1 MKDTTTSPRRYRS
14 AVRDDAMAETVRRI
28 VAAAVALHAEK
39 GALATT
45 HSDIAERAGVAVPTV
60 YKHFATRADL
70 VPACMGEVAR
80 TTPRVD
86 LQAILEEPDFDRRL
100 ALLVDAVYGRH
111 AYCAPWTRWTVV
123 DAPKLREL
131 AAAVEASEQRLE
143 DLIRGVLAPAF
154 NGKVPRP
161 PLAVAKVLLGFSSWQ
176 ELTRILRD
184 ANAVKRTATG
194 ALRVL
199 FSHLSERK

>member
-1 MKDTTTSPRRYRS
+1 MNPRRYRS
-14 AVRDDAMAETVRRI
+14 AVRDDAVAETVRRI
-28 VAAAVALHAEK
+28 VTATVSLHAEK
-39 GALATT
+39 GAVATT
-45 HSDIAERAGVAVPTV
+45 HTDIALRAGVAVPTV
-60 YKHFATRADL
+60 YKHFATRADVL
-70 VPACMGEVAR
+70 PACMGEVAR
-80 TTPRVD
+80 TAPRVD
-86 LQAILEEPDFDRRL
+86 EQAILEEPDFDRRL
-100 ALLVDAVYGRH
+100 ILLVDAVYGRH
-111 AYCAPWTRWTVV
+111 AHYAPWQRWNVV
-123 DAPKLREL
+123 DAPKLPDL

-143 DLIRGVLAPAF
+143 NLIHGVLAPAF

-199 FSHLSERK
+199 FSHLNEKK